1 MKRILFFIDPLI
13 DNGDLLFRYPTLKHH
28 VPVLIAGL
36 KRQIDAGKTE
46 LRIVASDA
54 LISRARAEGVG
65 ADWPLVSLPARSLA
79 SAFQRGED
87 AAALWQK
94 GGYTERHVEH
104 YRAAITRTLDG
115 FVPDVVIAYETAAP
129 YMQQVFPKALIVNET
144 WGVFSRPPMPA
155 LTTFDPVGTYQ
166 NSTLYR
172 HMNELRALTVTPEQ
186 RETMNRIRAMV
197 AGPLVSMDPCYEQV
211 LAAKMDFRKVV
222 LLPLQIDRYFSF
234 AQCCE
239 FGSHDELLE
248 HVFAQMPPDVG
259 VIVTQH
265 QDHNPVLSD
274 AKIDLLRKRFRN
286 FIHFD
291 ELSHVPMLSNFLVN
305 YVDGVI
311 TTSSAV
317 GFHAALMKLPVFVAG
332 KSHVSVVASGGV
344 ADVARVLDESHEADF
359 DGVLHWMFTRYQIF
373 TDVEQAVPE
382 NFAALIDGLVASA
395 GQGLDAFPVRYSDQQ
410 LLELFESNSRPQY
423 LKRIFDD
430 KGVTYRSNELYA
442 KIAEAKVVS
451 YDLFDTLVERPFI
464 EPHFL
469 FQLIEPRIRRELGLA
484 SFAFMRFRRMAEEA
498 ARRERNWKETTLT
511 SIYRHFRQ
519 LTGLS
524 PEQCAQ
530 IAQIELDAEKRVLV
544 RREPIFHTLRFAKK
558 LGRVVSII
566 TDIYLEE
573 PQIRELL
580 EAVKIREF
588 DHLLVSATEDMR
600 KHDGTIYPEY
610 LGMIFRRYRVTPD
623 GATVLH
629 IGDNGHADCDMA
641 KPFNIRAHVIPK
653 SIDNFKLSRWAKV
666 FEKNFRKRFVISDVL
681 AGLIANRFDHSL
693 VGRNKET
700 LFGGSL
706 FRAGYGAAGPM
717 LFSFVQWLIR
727 RVRAQGHEKVLFLA
741 RDGYLLKLIYDQIR
755 ASGVYGDLP
764 PSGYLYVS
772 RRAAAVPAI
781 FGWNDIV
788 DLYHLSFGNRKIGDF
803 IESRFGLSKDQ
814 IDPSVLK
821 KHGYAI
827 NDQIHQQVDVV
838 KHLELLGDLAPAI
851 IANAADERAALLQH
865 FADNGLV
872 TGRENMCVVDIGYS
886 GSIQKY
892 MNRIFGGA
900 PWQHHSLQIPGGA
913 KIAGYYLL
921 THEAARRSFDG
932 VICEGFYNTYDE
944 QRMADCHPLNDHV
957 FLFESVLSSSEGS
970 VVRHR
975 YDAEG
980 RWSMVTKESNR
991 EAERLQFMAH
1001 VHAGVTA
1008 FAADV
1013 IGSMGAYLDDV
1024 PFGPYLGSKPFFHLA
1039 TRPAARDALL
1049 FTGLKVENGFG
1060 AGDAWLVYDAKPFLN
1075 KDGSLAGKARDIAL
1089 GSSQW
1094 KEAAIASYTLEH
1106 ERAGQVASV
1115 ERQPELGA
1123 IRIKDLNLPPMV
1135 RKYLKFKKDP
1145 YRFFSDSRNPLV
1157 RMLKI
1162 FFRRYRV
1169 A

>member
-1 MKRILFFIDPLI
+1 MKRILFFIDPVI
-13 DNGDLLFRYPTLKHH
+13 DNGDLLFRYATLKYH
-28 VPVLIAGL
+28 VPVLMAGL
-36 KRQIDAGKTE
+36 KRQIEAGRME

-65 ADWPLVSLPARSLA
+65 ADWPLVGLPARNLA
-79 SAFQRGED
+79 SAFARGED

-94 GGYTERHVEH
+94 GVYTEAHVRH
-104 YRAAITRTLDG
+104 YRAAITRALDG
-115 FVPDVVIAYETAAP
+115 FEPDVVIAYETAAP
-129 YMQQVFPKALIVNET
+129 YMQQVFPRAVVVNET

-155 LTTFDPVGTYQ
+155 LTTLDPAGTYQ

-172 HMNELRALTVTPEQ
+172 HMNELRRLTVTPEQ

-197 AGPLVSMDPCYEQV
+197 AAPLVSMDPCYEQV

-222 LLPLQIDRYFSF
+222 LLPLQIDNYFSF
-234 AQCCE
+234 NECSE
-239 FGSHDELLE
+239 FGSHDELIE
-248 HVFAQMPPDVG
+248 HVFTQLPADVA

-265 QDHNPVLSD
+265 QDHNPVLSA

-286 FIHFD
+286 FVYFD
-291 ELSHVPMLSNFLVN
+291 DLAHVPMLSNFIVN

-332 KSHVSVVASGGV
+332 KSHVSVVASGGI
-344 ADVARVLDESHEADF
+344 ADVARVLEADAEADF

-373 TDVEQAVPE
+373 TDVEQSVPE
-382 NFAALIDGLVASA
+382 NFAALIDGLAA
-395 GQGLDAFPVRYSDQQ
+395 NKGQGLEAFPVRYTDAQ
-410 LLELFESNSRPQY
+410 LLELFESKSRPQN
-423 LKRIFDD
+423 LQRIFEG
-430 KGVTYRSNELYA
+430 KGVAFQRNELYA
-442 KIAEAKVVS
+442 KIAEAKIVS

-464 EPHFL
+464 EPHYL
-469 FQLIEPRIRRELGLA
+469 FQLVEPRVRRELGLA
-484 SFAFMRFRRMAEEA
+484 SFQFMRFRRMAEEA
-498 ARRERNWKETTLT
+498 ARKERNWKETTYS

-519 LTGLS
+519 LTGLTQ
-524 PEQCAQ
+524 EQCER
-530 IAQIELDAEKRVLV
+530 IAAIELQAEKQVLV

-610 LGMIFRRYRVTPD
+610 LAMIYRTYRVTPD
-623 GATVLH
+623 GASVLH
-629 IGDNGHADCDMA
+629 VGDNPHADCDMA
-641 KPFNIRAHVIPK
+641 QPFRIRAHVIPK
-653 SIDNFKLSRWAKV
+653 SIDNFKKSRWAKV
-666 FEKNFRKRFVISDVL
+666 FERNFRKRFVISDVL

-693 VGRNKET
+693 VGRNKDT

-727 RVRAQGHEKVLFLA
+727 RVRAEGHEKVLFLA

-755 ASGVYGDLP
+755 ASGIYSDLP

-788 DLYHLSFGNRKIGDF
+788 DLYHLSFGNRKLGDF
-803 IESRFGLSKDQ
+803 IESRFGLPKSA
-814 IDPSVLK
+814 IDSAILK
-821 KHGYAI
+821 KHGYSI
-827 NDQIHQQVDVV
+827 NDLIHQNVDVA
-838 KHLELLGDLAPAI
+838 KHLELLRDLEPAI
-851 IANAADERAALLQH
+851 VANAADEREALLRH
-865 FADNGLV
+865 FADNGV
-872 TGRENMCVVDIGYS
+872 ETGRENVCVVDIGYS

-892 MNRIFGGA
+892 MNRIFGGGIFG
-900 PWQHHSLQIPGGA
+900 QA

-944 QRMADCHPLNDHV
+944 QRMADCHPLNDYV

-975 YDAEG
+975 YDSDG
-980 RWSMVTKESNR
+980 RWSMVTKDSNR
-991 EAERLQFMAH
+991 EAERLHFMDR

-1008 FAADV
+1008 FAADA
-1013 IGSMGAYLDDV
+1013 IGSLGEFLDDV

-1039 TRPAARDALL
+1039 MHPAAQDALL
-1049 FTGLKVENGFG
+1049 FTGLQVENGFG
-1060 AGDAWLVYDAKPFLN
+1060 GGDAWLVYDAKPFLN
-1075 KDGSLAGKARDIAL
+1075 KDGSLTGKARDVAL

-1094 KEAAIASYTLEH
+1094 KEAAVAAYTPAH
-1106 ERAGQVASV
+1106 ERTAQAAAV
-1115 ERQPELGA
+1115 ERAPELGA
-1123 IRIKDLNLPPMV
+1123 IRIKDLNLPPLV
-1135 RKYLKFKKDP
+1135 RKYLKYKKDP

-1157 RMLKI
+1157 RALKI